1 MNGVRQAWLVAAR
14 ELRER
19 GRSRV
24 FLFSVLLMLVGA
36 AGAIVL
42 PALLDTGP
50 EARDVGITGSGPAAL
65 APALQAQAEAVD
77 TTIRV
82 HRYDTVADGE
92 AAVRDGEADVLVVDA
107 RQLEWPKR
115 ADEQL
120 QALVTGAIQLV
131 TVRERA
137 AAAGISPDELLAVLA
152 APSVSNVELGQ
163 VAGRSPGD
171 ENAAFIMTL
180 VLFGAI
186 STFAAMVL
194 TGVVEEKSSRTV
206 EVLLARMPAR
216 SLLAGKIV
224 GIGMLGLAQVAA
236 LGLVAL
242 VAGAVVDSV
251 DIPAVRPV
259 VVAWAVVWFL
269 LGYALYATVY
279 GTLGAL
285 ATRTEDASSIAG
297 PVTIVLVLSFMVPRH
312 LRQHRHHV
320 GTAGVVVPGHR
331 TPGHAVP
338 RRDGCCDLVGP
349 GHRRRSHARHDRG
362 PRRAR
367 WPRLHPRHPPHRREP
382 HPPGRL
388 ARRHPPGHS
397 RGRLISQASSQVTVT
412 APWTDVS
419 PGSSRAG
426 VSVAR
431 SAPGDGPP
439 EAAFSP
445 STMVTTSPSAAPAR
459 AARWAACARASS
471 QAASSAVALACE
483 VLLASSVTPSTTSA
497 SPTASA
503 RPDSRA
509 PASPTD
515 AHRTASEWRASKP
528 AALPSWSCQGQTLKP
543 VDPGSRSC
551 SRATSATRSAYVE
564 TPARASATPA
574 SRCTVVTRTTAESGT
589 TVATP

>member
-1 MNGVRQAWLVAAR
+1 MNGVGQAWLVAAR

-24 FLFSVLLMLVGA
+24 FLVSVLLMLVGA

-50 EARDVGITGSGPAAL
+50 GTKDVGLTGSGPPTL
-65 APALQAQAEAVD
+65 ASALQAQGEAVD

-82 HRYDTVADGE
+82 HRYDTLAEGE
-92 AAVRDGEADVLVVDA
+92 AAVRDGHADVLVVDA

-120 QALVTGAIQLV
+120 QALVTGALQLV

-152 APSVSNVELGQ
+152 PPSVSNVELGQ
-163 VAGRSPGD
+163 VAGRSAGD

-224 GIGMLGLAQVAA
+224 GIGMLGLAQVVA

-242 VAGAVVDSV
+242 LAGALVDSV

-279 GTLGAL
+279 GALGAL

-297 PVTIVLVLSFMVPRH
+297 PVTIVLVLSFMVSFATFGSIDTTWAR
-312 LRQHRHHV
+312 
-320 GTAGVVVPGHR
+320 
-331 TPGHAVP
+331 
-338 RRDGCCDLVGP
+338 LVSWFP
-349 GHRRRSHARHDRG
+349 M
-362 PRRAR
+362 
-367 WPRLHPRHPPHRREP
+367 
-382 HPPGRL
+382 
-388 ARRHPPGHS
+388 
-397 RGRLISQASSQVTVT
+397 T
-412 APWTDVS
+412 APLAM
-419 PGSSRAG
+419 PFR
-426 VSVAR
+426 VAM
-431 SAPGDGPP
+431 D
-439 EAAFSP
+439 AA
-445 STMVTTSPSAAPAR
+445 TWWDLAI
-459 AARWAACARASS
+459 
-471 QAASSAVALACE
+471 AVALT
-483 VLLASSVTPSTTSA
+483 LATIAGLVALGGRVYTRAILHTGA
-497 SPTASA
+497 SLTL
-503 RPDSRA
+503 RDV
-509 PASPTD
+509 
-515 AHRTASEWRASKP
+515 WR
-528 AALPSWSCQGQTLKP
+528 
-543 VDPGSRSC
+543 D
-551 SRATSATRSAYVE
+551 
-564 TPARASATPA
+564 
-574 SRCTVVTRTTAESGT
+574 TTAPGRSRG
-589 TVATP
+589 AG